1 MIRNTYKE
9 EILMNDSYSGINSNQ
24 TLATSKEA
32 NLIIRFFTGVKND
45 DDALQMLKDVQAHY
59 DKKGNYL
66 EIDADVFW
74 SYLLNRKPY
83 QQIIRKGKTIR
94 YYDFKKIIKIKEIN
108 SYKQLVE
115 AAIDYNNKYRY

>member
-1 MIRNTYKE
+1 
-9 EILMNDSYSGINSNQ
+9 MNDSYLGINVNK

-32 NLIIRFFTGVKND
+32 NLIIRFFTGAKND
-45 DDALQMLKDVQAHY
+45 DDALQMLNDVQAHY

-74 SYLLNRKPY
+74 AYLLNRKPY
-83 QQIIRKGKTIR
+83 KQIVRKGKINR
-94 YYDFKKIIKIKEIN
+94 YYDFNKIIKIKKIS

>member
-1 MIRNTYKE
+1 
-9 EILMNDSYSGINSNQ
+9 MNDSYSSINSNQ

-32 NLIIRFFTGVKND
+32 NLIIKFFTGVKND
-45 DDALQMLKDVQAHY
+45 NDALQMLKDIQAHY
-59 DKKGNYL
+59 DKKGVCL

-74 SYLLNRKPY
+74 RYLLNRKPY
-83 QQIIRKGKTIR
+83 QQIIRKSKTIR

-115 AAIDYNNKYRY
+115 SANDYNNKYKYYR

>member
-1 MIRNTYKE
+1 
-9 EILMNDSYSGINSNQ
+9 MNDSYSGINSNQ

-66 EIDADVFW
+66 EINADVFW
-74 SYLLNRKPY
+74 RYLLNRKPY
-83 QQIIRKGKTIR
+83 QQIIRKSKIIR

-108 SYKQLVE
+108 SYGQLVE

>member
-1 MIRNTYKE
+1 
-9 EILMNDSYSGINSNQ
+9 MNDSYSGINSNQTNQ

-59 DKKGNYL
+59 DKKGDYL

-74 SYLLNRKPY
+74 HYLLNRKPY
-83 QQIIRKGKTIR
+83 QQIIRKSKTIR

-115 AAIDYNNKYRY
+115 AAIDYNYKYRY

>member
-1 MIRNTYKE
+1 
-9 EILMNDSYSGINSNQ
+9 MNDSYSGINYNQ

-45 DDALQMLKDVQAHY
+45 DDALQMLQDVQAHY

-74 SYLLNRKPY
+74 RYLLNRKPY
-83 QQIIRKGKTIR
+83 QQIIKKSKAIR

-108 SYKQLVE
+108 SYEQLVE
-115 AAIDYNNKYRY
+115 AANDYNNKYRY